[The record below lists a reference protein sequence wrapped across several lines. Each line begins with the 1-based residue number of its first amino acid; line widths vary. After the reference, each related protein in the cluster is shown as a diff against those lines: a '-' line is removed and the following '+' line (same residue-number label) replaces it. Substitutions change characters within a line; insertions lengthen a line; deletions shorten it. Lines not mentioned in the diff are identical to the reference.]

1 MPPRLRLWYDIYR
14 ASSWYGNTEAYG
26 DPFSDPAYK
35 VRSVYQA
42 NIWGDM
48 HWYDAQQQGHN
59 SGKRLLMYDEFIAMA
74 SDTVESNTFGTLVG
88 RTGGNSLNGRR
99 LVSFIGAEDCAG
111 VRKQWGREI
120 GAGAATELYA
130 GVYTPAV
137 PEPAASGIILL
148 AWLAR
153 RISRR
158 SRPSTS
164 R

>member
-1 MPPRLRLWYDIYR
+1 MTRVVEMWR
-14 ASSWYGNTEAYG
+14 AAL
-26 DPFSDPAYK
+26 A
-35 VRSVYQA
+35 V
-42 NIWGDM
+42 
-48 HWYDAQQQGHN
+48 
-59 SGKRLLMYDEFIAMA
+59 
-74 SDTVESNTFGTLVG
+74 LVV
-88 RTGGNSLNGRR
+88 TTACAAAH
-99 LVSFIGAEDCAG
+99 GAEMSGGTYEIQVSAIAAG
-111 VRKQWGREI
+111 GGRGEDLVTQYTVWDSVA
-120 GAGAATELYA
+120 GPSAVGAAAGAATELYA